1 MFCHQGIGFIYPVAT
16 TYSIIRCNYYCY
28 DDWKLWLLT
37 PEEKMAYGIWKDNTK
52 KQVLPTALAW
62 TFAKE
67 TTHHVD
73 FNSLFFGLCPILERE
88 MREKCCI
95 YTELRY
101 DSNPHFIAAKLGVCP
116 MHDLI
121 RGRFYFKSESF
132 PAICIRYSMVS
143 ALLKSES
150 KYRVAKMIWTTVSDS
165 ASAFRRVGVRVCMWL
180 VMLAPGS
187 PAQAKLPVRSWHHL
201 PPSHA
206 YTEDNRALLWGSC
219 DLSVQLVCPYFCHP
233 IRI

>member
-1 MFCHQGIGFIYPVAT
+1 MFCHQGTVLFIQRQQRIALFDAITIAITIENCDRWPQRKKRYTAFGRT
-16 TYSIIRCNYYCY
+16 IRRN
-28 DDWKLWLLT
+28 KFSQQLWTL
-37 PEEKMAYGIWKDNTK
+37 
-52 KQVLPTALAW
+52 V
-62 TFAKE
+62 KE

-73 FNSLFFGLCPILERE
+73 FNSLFFWLVSHTW
-88 MREKCCI
+88 EKCCI
-95 YTELRY
+95 YTELR
-101 DSNPHFIAAKLGVCP
+101 SESIPHFIAAKLGVRP

-121 RGRFYFKSESF
+121 RRRFYFKSESF
-132 PAICIRYSMVS
+132 PAICIRYSIVS

-165 ASAFRRVGVRVCMWL
+165 ASAFRRVSVRVCMWL

-187 PAQAKLPVRSWHHL
+187 SAQAKLPVRSWHHL

-233 IRI
+233 VRI